1 VEAACLAH
9 DLGHPPFGHTGER
22 ALHRLML
29 PYGGFEGNAQTLR
42 LLSATL
48 FAESKRGMN
57 PTRSVLDAVC
67 KYKTLLSE
75 LPDAKN
81 HYLYDDQASCLDFLL
96 ADQAFPLELTPGKA
110 RDHFRSIEC
119 QIMDWADDTAYSI
132 NDLSDAMLCGFITI
146 SKLETW
152 AAKQSLDADEEA
164 HVKFLIQAITD
175 QKVESRLGRSIGDHI
190 AACSL
195 RLRSN
200 FLSGQTNRYKY
211 ELVVDEAV
219 YRKAALNQRIARELV
234 FETTQLQQL
243 DYKANQVINR
253 LFEALQ
259 ERYIEGPGKHGLHLL
274 SPDVEKSIDQAPSQN
289 ERARLVCDWLA
300 NMTESFAIRTFRRL
314 FDPGFGSFAELA

>member
-1 VEAACLAH
+1 
-9 DLGHPPFGHTGER
+9 
-22 ALHRLML
+22 
-29 PYGGFEGNAQTLR
+29 
-42 LLSATL
+42 
-48 FAESKRGMN
+48 
-57 PTRSVLDAVC
+57 
-67 KYKTLLSE
+67 
-75 LPDAKN
+75 
-81 HYLYDDQASCLDFLL
+81 
-96 ADQAFPLELTPGKA
+96 
-110 RDHFRSIEC
+110 
-119 QIMDWADDTAYSI
+119 
-132 NDLSDAMLCGFITI
+132 
-146 SKLETW
+146 
-152 AAKQSLDADEEA
+152 
-164 HVKFLIQAITD
+164 VKFLIQAITD

-211 ELVVDEAV
+211 KLVVDEAV

-274 SPDVEKSIDQAPSQN
+274 SPDVEKSIDQAPSSN